1 VYKLGEAKYWRIDM
15 AAKKLGKYD
24 VHNNYKAK
32 TAAAIM
38 EKLYGQEPRFV
49 RQVIAATLNIDSA
62 NAWHYYMSL
71 AEHGQ
76 APGDTNRYR
85 RISVKVPP
93 ANVSLVNKI
102 LDLIG

>member
-1 VYKLGEAKYWRIDM
+1 M

-24 VHNNYKAK
+24 LRNNKKAQ

-38 EKLYGQEPRFV
+38 TKLYGQNPRFV

-62 NAWHYYMSL
+62 NAWHYYMSI
-71 AEHGQ
+71 AEHNQ

-85 RISVKVPP
+85 RVSVKVQPEHLP
-93 ANVSLVNKI
+93 LVNKI
-102 LDLIG
+102 LDFIG